1 MADKESEKCGSQK
14 CLKLFRDEFL
24 HLPSRL
30 TRPMSP
36 LVTRS
41 PKELIDLNWMYDA
54 DKEDNSFSTSPQTA
68 NIFVVHQGPSGSEAI
83 LDGKSDG
90 DDLDSDSIS
99 SDVTDDLL
107 VESEILLDEDLHL
120 DLGSLDPVSDED
132 EASRVVISV
141 SKNVGANPDGS
152 YIDGPESRFDAFD
165 ALKELND
172 LELDKFPQKL
182 KEESK
187 AYNFPFIVG
196 TYSINK
202 SPDKNSDK
210 TVCEKQGSTST
221 PREKDEHM
229 NKCEPVS
236 DIGILEDVGF
246 QDVVCDELEDE
257 LFIDGVSSS
266 DVNTVEARSLSENAI
281 DDGIDLELQ
290 NETKLKAPVL
300 ASSLPATPD
309 IERFNAQ
316 DSGIISDGS
325 NENLLS
331 EIPEKTGDNASA
343 CSTVRLLMPKSINP
357 SQFLPDVLVL
367 SKEVLPDLKAEKLI
381 ITQIG
386 RECDSEYSS
395 GASTARVSLPEVL
408 NVGELGLAQ
417 SLSLNPTGNL
427 TFDMKYKPDSQE
439 QESDAMSSCSS
450 VRLALPREVAI
461 QRMRSILLGAVD
473 TTSAITQ
480 GFERYLFYYPGFAL
494 QYGY

>member
-1 MADKESEKCGSQK
+1 MADKESEKDGSQK

-120 DLGSLDPVSDED
+120 DLGSLDPVSDEE

-141 SKNVGANPDGS
+141 SKNLGANPDGG
-152 YIDGPESRFDAFD
+152 YIDEPESRFDAFD

-196 TYSINK
+196 TYSIN
-202 SPDKNSDK
+202 N
-210 TVCEKQGSTST
+210 ST

-229 NKCEPVS
+229 NKFEPVS
-236 DIGILEDVGF
+236 DIGNLEDVGF
-246 QDVVCDELEDE
+246 QDVVGDELEDE
-257 LFIDGVSSS
+257 LFIDGVSS
-266 DVNTVEARSLSENAI
+266 DVNTVEGRPLRENAL

-290 NETKLKAPVL
+290 NETKSKAPVL
-300 ASSLPATPD
+300 ASCLPATLD
-309 IERFNAQ
+309 IERLNAQ

-331 EIPEKTGDNASA
+331 EMPEKTGDNAST
-343 CSTVRLLMPKSINP
+343 CSTVRLLMPKSVPP
-357 SQFLPDVLVL
+357 SQLLPEVLVL
-367 SKEVLPDLKAEKLI
+367 SKEVLPDFKAEKLI

-395 GASTARVSLPEVL
+395 GASTARLSLPEVL

-439 QESDAMSSCSS
+439 LESDAMSSCSS
-450 VRLALPREVAI
+450 VRLALPREIAI

-480 GFERYLFYYPGFAL
+480 GFERYIFYYPGFTL